1 MVETAISIAFWLSTC
16 LTVII
21 LALPSQY
28 IPRRAKEGENHN
40 DQEKVTVQIL
50 VLGDIGRSPRMQYHA
65 LSIAR
70 HGGLVDIIG
79 YQGDQH
85 PLVRISNWYEKLFC
99 GWATA
104 HLCVTNAMARVL
116 KEEFGISKAPI
127 LTLHDR
133 PASHFK
139 AILDEEERV
148 QFLASLEEVTATKAK
163 LASGDVRVLVSSTS
177 WTPDEDFLVLIDAL
191 CRYSEVA
198 TAENTTL
205 PRVLAIITG
214 KGPQKEM
221 YLNEISSREKAGKL
235 EKVTI
240 KTAWLSTLDYAR
252 LLGCASL
259 GVSLHTSSSGVDL
272 PMKVVDMFGAGLPV
286 VGWSRFEAWPELVTE
301 GVNGRGFGSSEELAS
316 HLTDL
321 FGNPKKLE
329 NLRNGA
335 QKESLRRWDQEWD
348 PIAGRLLELVKP

>member
-1 MVETAISIAFWLSTC
+1 
-16 LTVII
+16 
-21 LALPSQY
+21 
-28 IPRRAKEGENHN
+28 
-40 DQEKVTVQIL
+40 
-50 VLGDIGRSPRMQYHA
+50 
-65 LSIAR
+65 
-70 HGGLVDIIG
+70 
-79 YQGDQH
+79 
-85 PLVRISNWYEKLFC
+85 
-99 GWATA
+99 
-104 HLCVTNAMARVL
+104 MARVL
-116 KEEFGISKAPI
+116 KEEFGITKAPI

-133 PASHFK
+133 PANHFK
-139 AILDEEERV
+139 LILDEEERV
-148 QFLASLEEVTATKAK
+148 QFLATLEEVTTTKAE

-177 WTPDEDFLVLIDAL
+177 WTPDEDFSVLIDAL
-191 CRYSEVA
+191 CRYSTIA
-198 TAENTTL
+198 TTENTAL
-205 PRVLAIITG
+205 PRVVAIITG

-221 YLNEISSREKAGKL
+221 YLNEVSNREKAGKL

-240 KTAWLSTLDYAR
+240 KTGWLSTLDYAK

-329 NLRNGA
+329 NLRSGA
-335 QKESLRRWDQEWD
+335 QNESLRRWDQEWD